1 MKARLGIFGVTGWKN
16 SGKTRMVANLV
27 REFTARG
34 LKVSTVKH
42 AHHSFDVDQEGR
54 DSWQHRQAGAS
65 EVALVSRNRWA
76 LMHELRKEEEPSLDD
91 ILARLSPCD
100 LVIIE
105 GYKREDH
112 PKIEMIRETQT
123 PRPASDP
130 MLWREDPSIV
140 LIGSAAKI
148 DECPLPRLDPDQ
160 VSDIADFILAW
171 LEKARSDAAE

>member
-27 REFTARG
+27 GEFTARG

-42 AHHSFDVDQEGR
+42 AHHTFDIDQEGR

-76 LMHELRKEEEPSLDD
+76 LMHELRDEEEPSLDE
-91 ILARLSPCD
+91 ILERLSPCD
-100 LVIIE
+100 LVIVE

-112 PKIEMIRETQT
+112 PKIEMIRDTGE
-123 PRPASDP
+123 PRPASNP
-130 MLWREDPSIV
+130 MLWRQDPAIV
-140 LIGSAAKI
+140 LIGSE
-148 DECPLPRLDPDQ
+148 DPVEDCLLPRLAPGQ
-160 VSDIADFILAW
+160 VSEIADFILDW
-171 LEKARSDAAE
+171 LEKARSNAAE